1 MKKIIL
7 SDDTVYDW
15 KYNLVVG
22 STIRVDYKVGD
33 HIIIKF
39 ARYLPFE
46 VNRKRKPWRRTKC
59 AATIKKIVKDFIFV
73 NIE

>member
-7 SDDTVYDW
+7 SNDTVYDW

-22 STIRVDYKVGD
+22 LTIRVDYKVGD

-46 VNRKRKPWRRTKC
+46 ADRKRKPWRRTKC
-59 AATIKKIVKDFIFV
+59 AAIIKKIVNEFIFV
-73 NIE
+73 DIE